1 MAIYG
6 NRNTGEITPN
16 NFATRPG
23 VIPGKIASAPS
34 TDYLFGSNLGILQE
48 ENNLSISKATIRSA
62 IPRPFMLGSNNNTNQ
77 TEYRTMLKEVH
88 PVQMERETI
97 WDVAKA
103 NPVRTLVVLLLLSYP
118 AQKLS
123 NQIMK
128 VFK

>member
-34 TDYLFGSNLGILQE
+34 TVYLFGSNLGILQE

-62 IPRPFMLGSNNNTNQ
+62 IPRPFMLGASGKKKNIIDGVTA
-77 TEYRTMLKEVH
+77 TVG
-88 PVQMERETI
+88 
-97 WDVAKA
+97 
-103 NPVRTLVVLLLLSYP
+103 VVLLVAIGYNLVKDTIEIVRLWPNTGYIHEIVEEL
-118 AQKLS
+118 K
-123 NQIMK
+123 
-128 VFK
+128 

>member
-48 ENNLSISKATIRSA
+48 ENNLSISKAVIRSA
-62 IPRPFMLGSNNNTNQ
+62 IPRPFPYPYRMLGSNNNTNQ
-77 TEYRTMLKEVH
+77 TGYLL
-88 PVQMERETI
+88 
-97 WDVAKA
+97 DVAKG
-103 NPVRTLVVLLLLSYP
+103 TLVVLLLLSYP
-118 AQKLS
+118 E
-123 NQIMK
+123 IMK

>member
-62 IPRPFMLGSNNNTNQ
+62 IPRPFMLGAFPTFPRINWIDNNGNVTVSDKPGLGVL
-77 TEYRTMLKEVH
+77 YDWDFLKKH
-88 PVQMERETI
+88 
-97 WDVAKA
+97 
-103 NPVRTLVVLLLLSYP
+103 TLY
-118 AQKLS
+118 
-123 NQIMK
+123 K
-128 VFK
+128 VIID

>member
-6 NRNTGEITPN
+6 NKNTGEITPN

-62 IPRPFMLGSNNNTNQ
+62 IPRPFMLGSSLAEPTFGEDTWLGKQ
-77 TEYRTMLKEVH
+77 PFAVRAGVLVITVFVLKDII
-88 PVQMERETI
+88 RRY
-97 WDVAKA
+97 K
-103 NPVRTLVVLLLLSYP
+103 
-118 AQKLS
+118 K
-123 NQIMK
+123 
-128 VFK
+128 

>member
-62 IPRPFMLGSNNNTNQ
+62 IPRPFMLGAFPDLSKLGSSNKKNIIDGVKTAIG
-77 TEYRTMLKEVH
+77 YIMLFVMI
-88 PVQMERETI
+88 QETT
-97 WDVAKA
+97 
-103 NPVRTLVVLLLLSYP
+103 RR
-118 AQKLS
+118 
-123 NQIMK
+123 
-128 VFK
+128 FR